1 MNEQVSI
8 IILNYNGKQYL
19 KDCLS
24 SVLSQTYA
32 DLEIILFDNGS
43 ADGSI
48 EFVKNEFADGRLKI
62 AASKV
67 NLGFA
72 GGNNEAM
79 KHCANDLIVLLNNDT
94 VTEKDWLKNLV
105 AAATEKNIVASSFV
119 ITKGIPEKYYETN
132 GSVSY
137 LMYNVMNIFPEREDE
152 FYPNGCSL
160 IFRKSEIG
168 LPFDP
173 DYFYYGE
180 DTYLGLKARFMGM
193 KVKFVKESVVHH
205 FGGGSS
211 APSVFRTFCQER
223 NRFLNLYIF
232 FSPGFI
238 FRMIPYITFNH
249 TLRLISSLFS
259 GRRSFWGTA
268 KAYIWFYFNIPAII
282 RKRHESRKYKTVHE
296 REIIKLIS
304 SNVFN
309 TGTPGAGIINSI
321 SYLYSRLTGLKPIEY
336 FIKNGIPYK

>member
-1 MNEQVSI
+1 MSEQVSI

-24 SVLSQTYA
+24 SVLSQSYA

-43 ADGSI
+43 TDGSI
-48 EFVKNEFADGRLKI
+48 EYVKNEFTDERLKI
-62 AASKV
+62 AESKV

-105 AAATEKNIVASSFV
+105 AAAAEKNIVASSFV
-119 ITKGIPEKYYETN
+119 ITKGVPEKYYETN

-193 KVKFVKESVVHH
+193 NIRFVKDSVVHH
-205 FGGGSS
+205 LGGGSDS
-211 APSVFRTFCQER
+211 ASSFKTFCQER

-232 FSPGFI
+232 FGIGFI
-238 FRMIPYITFNH
+238 LKMIPYITFNH
-249 TLRLISSLFS
+249 TLRLLNSLFS
-259 GRRSFWGTA
+259 RRRSFWGTA
-268 KAYIWFYFNIPAII
+268 RAYIWFYFNIPAIL
-282 RKRHESRKYKTVHE
+282 RKRREISQYKKINE
-296 REIIKLIS
+296 REIIKLMS
-304 SNVFN
+304 SKIFN
-309 TGTPGAGIINSI
+309 AGTLGAGIINGI
-321 SYLYSRLTGLKPIEY
+321 SYLYSRLTGIKPIEY
-336 FIKNGIPYK
+336 YVKNNIPFK

>member
-119 ITKGIPEKYYETN
+119 ITKGIPE
-132 GSVSY
+132 
-137 LMYNVMNIFPEREDE
+137 
-152 FYPNGCSL
+152 
-160 IFRKSEIG
+160 
-168 LPFDP
+168 
-173 DYFYYGE
+173 
-180 DTYLGLKARFMGM
+180 
-193 KVKFVKESVVHH
+193 
-205 FGGGSS
+205 
-211 APSVFRTFCQER
+211 
-223 NRFLNLYIF
+223 
-232 FSPGFI
+232 
-238 FRMIPYITFNH
+238 
-249 TLRLISSLFS
+249 
-259 GRRSFWGTA
+259 
-268 KAYIWFYFNIPAII
+268 
-282 RKRHESRKYKTVHE
+282 
-296 REIIKLIS
+296 
-304 SNVFN
+304 
-309 TGTPGAGIINSI
+309 
-321 SYLYSRLTGLKPIEY
+321 
-336 FIKNGIPYK
+336 